1 MWFGG
6 GPRGKGVSTTETTSP
21 RGLSCCPET
30 GPSGF
35 GGGPPE
41 KEFHPETTSPRGLL
55 HRTAGSGSGPRKRA
69 GRKTDTAPR
78 TDFTTAIGHTAR
90 SARPLP
96 YDHSPSNDERDS
108 RRPTARPTRW
118 TAPRVSAGRVT
129 CAAFLAPTGAALW
142 RGRPYGA
149 AADKQW
155 ARAAVARLERSTAG
169 CARRTSV
176 LCSGRAPSTVHWRS
190 WRSHSPRNRCG
201 SGSGPT
207 GWPPTGT
214 AAGRLRGA
222 DPHLLRSTASRS
234 SSYISLPRRS

>member
-1 MWFGG
+1 MPPTVLLREPGEYRLVAG
-6 GPRGKGVSTTETTSP
+6 AGPI
-21 RGLSCCPET
+21 
-30 GPSGF
+30 
-35 GGGPPE
+35 
-41 KEFHPETTSPRGLL
+41 
-55 HRTAGSGSGPRKRA
+55 
-69 GRKTDTAPR
+69 D
-78 TDFTTAIGHTAR
+78 
-90 SARPLP
+90 SARFAALAA
-96 YDHSPSNDERDS
+96 E
-108 RRPTARPTRW
+108 
-118 TAPRVSAGRVT
+118 AGELLAAGQADRALR
-129 CAAFLAPTGAALW
+129 CAEEGAALW

-155 ARAAVARLERSTAG
+155 ARAAVARLEEIHGR

-190 WRSHSPRNRCG
+190 WRSHSPRNHCG

-222 DPHLLRSTASRS
+222 DPHLLRSTASRC